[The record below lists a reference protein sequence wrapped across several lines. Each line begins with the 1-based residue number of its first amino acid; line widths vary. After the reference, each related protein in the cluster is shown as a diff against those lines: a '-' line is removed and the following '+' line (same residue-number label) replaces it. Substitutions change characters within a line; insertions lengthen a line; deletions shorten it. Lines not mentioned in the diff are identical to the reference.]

1 MAYIYILYSSSLD
14 KYYIG
19 HTSTTVE
26 ERLCKHLQKHKGF
39 TATANDWKVVYTE
52 KFSNKSEA
60 YARERE
66 IKSWKS
72 KGKIRELIRLGD

>member
-1 MAYIYILYSSSLD
+1 MAYVYILYFKSRD
-14 KYYIG
+14 KFYIG
-19 HTSTTVE
+19 HISATLE
-26 ERLCKHLQKHKGF
+26 DRLCKHLQKHKGF
-39 TATANDWKVVYTE
+39 TATAHDWKVVYTE

-72 KGKIRELIRLGD
+72 KRKIRVLIKMGD